1 MQSLWDDAEAGRYR
15 GDLGLRVYSSRLLG
29 RDRSLVLH
37 GGGNTSVKILQPD
50 LFGETE
56 EVLYVKGSGW
66 DLETIEESGFAP
78 VRLAPVRR
86 LAELPALSDPQM
98 MNELAT
104 HTLRAGAP
112 PPSVEAILHAVLP
125 QRYVDHTH
133 ADAVVTVTNTP
144 GGAERVRKIYGD
156 SVIVIPYVMPGFELA
171 RAVFE
176 RLAAE
181 GTLAAKGARAAQG
194 APAAKGAPATAG
206 RPIGMVLLQHGIF
219 SFGDTAR
226 ESYERMIHLVGLAE
240 DYLRERRAWVLD
252 RDTPAERRPAAAAGD
267 RVEAERQEGQERPAE
282 PEGSKGQQT
291 PAEPEDPEGRG
302 PRALAIAALRRELS
316 AAAGRPL
323 VVTSRRDPRTL
334 RFVRRPDLA
343 ELALQG
349 PATPDHV
356 LRTRRLPLLGRDVAA
371 YADAYRRY
379 FEEHAPT
386 AREPKTMLDPA
397 PRIVLDGELGLLAA
411 GRTAS
416 EAAIAAELYQHTM
429 DVIERA
435 DRLGGYRALSAEE
448 LFEFEYWDLE
458 QAKLRRAGEPPP
470 FAGEIALVTGAASG
484 IGKACVEA
492 LLARGAAVVGL
503 DVEPRIEELFQP
515 PAVLGLR
522 CDVTAEEQV
531 AAALEAG
538 VAAFGGL
545 DLLILN
551 AGIFPDSREIA
562 GLALEE
568 WRRVMAVN
576 LDANLILMRRC
587 HPLLRLAPRG
597 GRVAVIGSKNVPAPG
612 PGAAAYSASKAAL
625 QQLAR
630 VAALE
635 WGRDGIRV
643 NIVHPNAVFDTALW
657 TKERLAARAAA
668 YHLDVEAYRKA
679 NVLGLEV
686 RSRDVAEAAVELCG
700 PRFSRTTGAQVP
712 VDGGNDRVI

>member
-15 GDLGLRVYSSRLLG
+15 GDLGLRVYTSRLLG

-37 GGGNTSVKILQPD
+37 GGGNTSVKLRRPD
-50 LFGETE
+50 LFGEEE

-66 DLETIEESGFAP
+66 DLESIEESGFTP
-78 VRLAPVRR
+78 VRLDAARR
-86 LAELPALSDPQM
+86 LAELPALGDPEMVEQ
-98 MNELAT
+98 LAI

-112 PPSVEAILHAVLP
+112 PASVEALLHAILP
-125 QRYVDHTH
+125 RRFVDHTH
-133 ADAVVTVTNTP
+133 ADAVVTVTDTP
-144 GGAERVRKIYGD
+144 DGDERVREIYGD
-156 SVIVIPYVMPGFELA
+156 AVVVIPYVMPGFQLA

-176 RLAAE
+176 RISSGGG
-181 GTLAAKGARAAQG
+181 GTAL
-194 APAAKGAPATAG
+194 PDSVL
-206 RPIGMVLLQHGIF
+206 GMVLLKHGIF
-219 SFGDTAR
+219 SFGDDAR

-240 DYLRERRAWVLD
+240 DHLRARHAWVLD
-252 RDTPAERRPAAAAGD
+252 PAAGRAGEAPSPAAAAAAAGPLSPG
-267 RVEAERQEGQERPAE
+267 EA
-282 PEGSKGQQT
+282 
-291 PAEPEDPEGRG
+291 
-302 PRALAIAALRRELS
+302 AAVASLRNELS

-323 VVTSRRDPRTL
+323 VLTSRRDARAL
-334 RFVRRPDLA
+334 RFVGRPDLA
-343 ELALQG
+343 ALALQG
-349 PATPDHV
+349 PITPDHV
-356 LRTRRLPLLGRDVAA
+356 LRTRPLPLIGRDVAA
-371 YADAYRRY
+371 YVAAYRRH
-379 FEEHAPT
+379 FEEHSPA

-397 PRIVLDGELGLLAA
+397 PRIVLDAELGMLAA
-411 GRTAS
+411 GRTAA
-416 EAAIAAELYQHTM
+416 EAAIAAEIYGHTM
-429 DVIERA
+429 DVVERA
-435 DRLGGYRALSAEE
+435 DRLGGYRVLSAAE

-470 FAGEIALVTGAASG
+470 LAGEVALVTGAASG

-492 LLARGAAVVGL
+492 LLARGAAVAAL
-503 DVEPRIEELFQP
+503 DVEPRIEDLFP
-515 PAVLGLR
+515 RPAALGLR

-531 AAALEAG
+531 SSAVAAT

-545 DLLILN
+545 DVLILN
-551 AGIFPDSREIA
+551 AGVFPAGRDIA
-562 GLALEE
+562 ALELEE

-576 LDANLILMRRC
+576 LDANLVLMRRC

-612 PGAAAYSASKAAL
+612 PGVAAYSASKAAL

-657 TKERLAARAAA
+657 TEERVAARAAA
-668 YHLDVEAYRKA
+668 YHLDVEAYRKS